1 MIKKMIFIA
10 VLFFAFTACTN
21 AKHEKEV
28 VKEKEAVE
36 EKIIQDNRISLR
48 SDTVNLVKMTDTMVV
63 YESTCR
69 GCAYEGSTNFG
80 ISDSLG
86 IIKLD
91 NVITKDNNS
100 PDMDG
105 GSISKTLVLVPA
117 KTGITT
123 IKVYK
128 FWTQEK
134 KAEDSARFTAY
145 TIDVRN

>member
-1 MIKKMIFIA
+1 MKKIIFIP
-10 VLFFAFTACTN
+10 VIFFAFSSCNNT
-21 AKHEKEV
+21 KQEKKGD
-28 VKEKEAVE
+28 KETIE
-36 EKIIQDNRISLR
+36 DNRISLR
-48 SDTVNLVKMTDTMVV
+48 SDTVNLVKTTDTMVI

-105 GSISKTLVLVPA
+105 GSISKTLVLVPV

-123 IKVYK
+123 IKIYK

-134 KAEDSARFTAY
+134 KAEDSARFTSY